1 MDNYQELIAQKEAL
15 DKQIEAVRQADRAE
29 AIAQAKRMVVFFGLS
44 AAELGLAPAPAVKRA
59 KRVQKALPAKYF
71 GPNGETWSGHG
82 RAPKWLT
89 GDRNQYLGVAV
100 PDPLAIAEEVM

>member
-1 MDNYQELIAQKEAL
+1 MDYYQELIAQKEAL
-15 DKQIEAVRQADRAE
+15 DKQIEAVRLADRVGAT
-29 AIAQAKRMVVFFGLS
+29 AHAKRIIDFFGLS
-44 AAELGLAPAPAVKRA
+44 AAELGFAPASAPAVKRA

-89 GDRNQYLGVAV
+89 GDRNQYLEVAT
-100 PDPLAIAEEVM
+100 PTPSADE

>member
-15 DKQIEAVRQADRAE
+15 DKQIEAVRQADRPE
-29 AIAQAKRMVVFFGLS
+29 AITQAKRLIAFFDLS
-44 AAELGLAPAPAVKRA
+44 ATELGLAAVPAPAVKRA

-100 PDPLAIAEEVM
+100 PDPSAGE

>member
-15 DKQIEAVRQADRAE
+15 DKQIEAVRQADRVE
-29 AIAQAKRMVVFFGLS
+29 ATAQAKRMIDFFGLS
-44 AAELGLAPAPAVKRA
+44 AAELGFAPASAPAVKRA

-89 GDRNQYLGVAV
+89 GDRNQYLEVAA
-100 PDPLAIAEEVM
+100 PTPSADE

>member
-1 MDNYQELIAQKEAL
+1 MDNYQELIAQKEEL
-15 DKQIEAVRQADRAE
+15 DKQIEAIRQADRAE
-29 AIAQAKRMVVFFGLS
+29 AITQAKRLIAFFGLS
-44 AAELGLAPAPAVKRA
+44 AAELGFASAAKRA

-89 GDRNQYLGVAV
+89 GDRNQYLEVAT
-100 PDPLAIAEEVM
+100 PTPSADE

>member
-44 AAELGLAPAPAVKRA
+44 AAELGFASAVKRA

-89 GDRNQYLGVAV
+89 GDRNQYLEVAT
-100 PDPLAIAEEVM
+100 PTPSADE

>member
-1 MDNYQELIAQKEAL
+1 MDNYQELIAQKEEL
-15 DKQIEAVRQADRAE
+15 DKQIEAVRKADRAE
-29 AIAQAKRMVVFFGLS
+29 ALAQAKRMIDFFGLS
-44 AAELGLAPAPAVKRA
+44 AAELGFAPAVKRA

-89 GDRNQYLGVAV
+89 GDRNQYLEVAT
-100 PDPLAIAEEVM
+100 PTPSADE